1 MSRLRI
7 GYLAV
12 ECARVI
18 AWCALLVF
26 SPLVRADI
34 CKYVD
39 RDGNMHYTNVPPE
52 KGWKKLSCG
61 VGGNSPSPARSS
73 DRSAPS
79 PAGFPRVDA
88 STQKG
93 RDDLRRQ
100 VLSEELSTE
109 EKLLVEA
116 RTAYGDGAPPPLPS
130 EQSSAEKYAERIA
143 KLRQAV
149 TLHERNVEALKK
161 ELSAIK

>member
-1 MSRLRI
+1 MEEAIVRRWRKQPFS
-7 GYLAV
+7 
-12 ECARVI
+12 
-18 AWCALLVF
+18 CALERQERTE
-26 SPLVRADI
+26 P
-34 CKYVD
+34 
-39 RDGNMHYTNVPPE
+39 
-52 KGWKKLSCG
+52 GWISE
-61 VGGNSPSPARSS
+61 SRTEHAERS
-73 DRSAPS
+73 RRLASA
-79 PAGFPRVDA
+79 
-88 STQKG
+88 
-93 RDDLRRQ
+93 